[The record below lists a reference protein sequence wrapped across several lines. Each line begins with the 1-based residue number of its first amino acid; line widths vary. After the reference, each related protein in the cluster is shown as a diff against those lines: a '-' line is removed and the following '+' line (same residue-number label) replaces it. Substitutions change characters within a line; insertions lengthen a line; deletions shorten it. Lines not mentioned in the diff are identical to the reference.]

1 MQLYLEFIKSKEK
14 QINPK
19 AMDIWQVLMTISV
32 TQIKEKPDRPKPQT
46 FYKNWNNIESLQ
58 NFSFLNNIWCEYLIV
73 THLKLL
79 WCLYIF
85 LRNKQT

>member
-32 TQIKEKPDRPKPQT
+32 AQIKEKPDRVSHRHSIKAEIT
-46 FYKNWNNIESLQ
+46 
-58 NFSFLNNIWCEYLIV
+58 LN
-73 THLKLL
+73 H
-79 WCLYIF
+79 
-85 LRNKQT
+85 NKISVS

>member
-32 TQIKEKPDRPKPQT
+32 TQIKEKPDRPKPRT
-46 FYKNWNNIESLQ
+46 FYKSWNNIES
-58 NFSFLNNIWCEYLIV
+58 
-73 THLKLL
+73 
-79 WCLYIF
+79 
-85 LRNKQT
+85 